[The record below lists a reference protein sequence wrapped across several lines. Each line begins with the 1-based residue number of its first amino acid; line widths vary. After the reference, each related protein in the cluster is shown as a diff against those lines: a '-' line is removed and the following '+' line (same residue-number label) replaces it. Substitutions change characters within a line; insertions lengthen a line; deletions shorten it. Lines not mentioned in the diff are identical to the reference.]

1 MRKELQQRLEQMIA
15 EEQET
20 PVDQELLGALVRL
33 ASSET
38 LYWSIVSPDKR
49 NALNQFFQKLED
61 MMISEIAAGSFGG
74 RVILQM
80 LLITSFEVGYNAGEV
95 RLLGDDEDD
104 ITSRP
109 VDAE

>member
-1 MRKELQQRLEQMIA
+1 MRKELQRRLEQMIS

-20 PVDQELLGALVRL
+20 PVDQELLAALVRL

-38 LYWSIVSPDKR
+38 LYWFILDPEKR

-61 MMISEIAAGSFGG
+61 MMINEIAAGSFGG

-80 LLITSFEVGYNAGEV
+80 MLITTFEVGYNAGTV
-95 RLLGDDEDD
+95 RLLSDDDEG
-104 ITSRP
+104 ITP